1 MIDKIKAF
9 FNSNIIEADDN
20 AISTEQLATA
30 ALLIEVM
37 VIDGNLDEQEL
48 QSISTTL
55 SQMLDLSREKID
67 ELIVLSRDEVT
78 EATSLYQFT
87 REINEHYDHEKKMA
101 LMTAMWRV
109 AFADGVL
116 DKHEEGIIRRVADLL
131 HLLHSDY
138 IRCKLTAKTQSNLS
152 T

>member
-9 FNSNIIEADDN
+9 FNKNVIESDDN
-20 AISTEQLATA
+20 TLSTEQLATA

-48 QSISTTL
+48 RAISSTL
-55 SQMLDLSREKID
+55 SQMLALSSEQID
-67 ELIVLSRDEVT
+67 ELILLSQEEVAD
-78 EATSLYQFT
+78 ATSLYQFT
-87 REINEHYDHEKKMA
+87 REINAYYDHDKKMA

-109 AFADGVL
+109 AFADGHL

-131 HLLHSDY
+131 YIRHNEY
-138 IRCKLTAKTQSNLS
+138 IRCKLAAKN
-152 T
+152 

>member
-9 FNSNIIEADDN
+9 FSSNIIEADDN

-37 VIDGNLDEQEL
+37 VIDGNLDEHEL

-55 SQMLDLSREKID
+55 CQMLELSREKID
-67 ELIVLSRDEVT
+67 ELIALSRDEVT

-87 REINEHYDHEKKMA
+87 REINEHYDHDKKMA

-131 HLLHSDY
+131 HLRHSEFMQ
-138 IRCKLTAKTQSNLS
+138 CKLSARDS
-152 T
+152 

>member
-9 FNSNIIEADDN
+9 FSKNIIAADDN
-20 AISTEQLATA
+20 ALSSEQLATA

-48 QSISTTL
+48 RAISNTL
-55 SQMLDLSREKID
+55 SQMLDLSNEQID
-67 ELIVLSRDEVT
+67 ELIVLSREEVAD
-78 EATSLYQFT
+78 ATSLYQFT
-87 REINEHYDHEKKMA
+87 REINAHYDHDKKMA

-109 AFADGVL
+109 ALADGHL

-131 HLLHSDY
+131 YIRHNEY
-138 IRCKLTAKTQSNLS
+138 IRCKLAAKNQD
-152 T
+152 